1 MSFPKTSNA
10 IFGENSGHTY
20 HHKDLFSKLLYDQKE
35 ALSIADTSII
45 FEDEKKFVYKI
56 LDNNKIKKTEV
67 VTGIRKDGN
76 LEVLEGLNANEKVV
90 KEGLARLADGMTV
103 RPLTK

>member
-1 MSFPKTSNA
+1 MSK
-10 IFGENSGHTY
+10 
-20 HHKDLFSKLLYDQKE
+20 K
-35 ALSIADTSII
+35 II
-45 FEDEKKFVYKI
+45 INLDWQVKI

-103 RPLTK
+103 RPLTNR